1 MRKYLKG
8 NVTEKQISK
17 DILLM
22 RETLTYLEGI
32 RRLSRSKNNFAT
44 NHDLLASASFQLL
57 QVSKNLK
64 DVSKEVLELIP
75 SIDMVTLDSWCKN
88 LIWNYFQINHTMLI
102 AYLKDISKDAIQNEI
117 NAACKVAYRTRARMT
132 HSHRKPKKRQKHI
145 AA

>member
-8 NVTEKQISK
+8 NVDKKQISK
-17 DILLM
+17 DIILM

-64 DVSKEVLELIP
+64 DVSKEVLELLP
-75 SIDMVTLDSWCKN
+75 SIDTITLDSWCKN

-117 NAACKVAYRTRARMT
+117 NAACKVAYRTRARMM
-132 HSHRKPKKRQKHI
+132 HKSKKKQKHI